1 MMLKVLLSAGLLLS
15 AAPAHAQFSSPVSW
29 TFSQRPAVV
38 KNEVVLQME
47 ARLRPGWHVFSQHV
61 KSGGP
66 TPTLFVFQ
74 PNSNVQ
80 LLGAVTEPK
89 SITYFEPLFKMDL
102 SYFENEVRF
111 EQRVKKVKHM
121 TSPQIVKGKVE
132 FMVCSAKECL
142 PPDEVEF
149 EIPLVEKA
157 R

>member
-1 MMLKVLLSAGLLLS
+1 MLKVFLSAGLLLGAAS
-15 AAPAHAQFSSPVSW
+15 ANAQFSSPVSW
-29 TFSQRPAVV
+29 TFSQRPAAV
-38 KNEVVLQME
+38 KNEAVLQMG

-66 TPTLFVFQ
+66 TPTLFAFQ

-111 EQRVKKVKHM
+111 EQRVKTVKQSK
-121 TSPQIVKGKVE
+121 SPQVMKGKVE

-142 PPDEVEF
+142 PPDEVDF
-149 EIPLVEKA
+149 EIALTEKA